1 MMNHPMSQEDR
12 KQTLSA
18 LVDGEADSNDFER
31 MCSAWRED
39 VELRRT
45 CHAYHLIGDV
55 LRSADL
61 AHPPSHDAVFLQS
74 LRSRLANEPVVMAP
88 GRSDPCSADV
98 AVGAGAMLARPATG
112 RRWGVP
118 AAFAAGF
125 IAMGGLLVAARVGVP
140 FGKSDVPIGV
150 TAAPA
155 VAATSM
161 PVEQPD
167 APILYPDQQLIRD
180 ARLDRYLAAHKQ
192 YGSTS
197 VVSVPG
203 GVLRSTAAVSL
214 ER

>member
-18 LVDGEADSNDFER
+18 LVDGEADSNDVER
-31 MCSAWRED
+31 LCGAWRED

-45 CHAYHLIGDV
+45 CHSYHLIGDV
-55 LRSADL
+55 LRSTDL
-61 AHPPSHDAVFLQS
+61 AHRPAHDALFLQAV
-74 LRSRLANEPVVMAP
+74 RARLANEPVVMAP
-88 GRSDPCSADV
+88 HRSPGSAQADV
-98 AVGAGAMLARPATG
+98 EGRRFTLPRSR

-125 IAMGGLLVAARVGVP
+125 IVMGGFLVAARFAVP
-140 FGKSDVPIGV
+140 LGKSDVTI
-150 TAAPA
+150 AATPMPVP
-155 VAATSM
+155 VAAASSA
-161 PVEQPD
+161 VEQPE
-167 APILYPDQQLIRD
+167 APILYPDQELIRD

-192 YGSTS
+192 YGSMS

-203 GVLRSTAAVSL
+203 GVLRSTATVSL